1 MGKSKTYSGFN
12 DKTAENLLLDAGA
25 FFANFK
31 VGTDTFESASA
42 KLLGATRG
50 GGKFT
55 AKPNIRSIEVDGVK
69 GRAKGLQVI
78 DSWEVSLSA
87 NILEINK
94 ETLAKGLTATNAVDD
109 STTEGY
115 SIITAKNYI
124 ELEDY
129 IENVTFVGKISGS
142 EKPVIIQIYNALNI
156 DGLTLQTKDKD
167 EAVIALNFV
176 GTYDTK
182 TLDVPP
188 FKIFYPKTL

>member
-25 FFANFK
+25 FFANFQ
-31 VGTDTFESASA
+31 VGTDTFETASA

-50 GGKFT
+50 RGKFV
-55 AKPNIRSIEVDGVK
+55 AKPSIRSIGVDGVK

-124 ELEDY
+124 ELADY

-188 FKIFYPKTL
+188 FKIFYPKE